1 MVWLCLSL
9 IPLALALSLP
19 ATWLVRR
26 VSLRLNALDSAG
38 VAGQVK
44 VERRPIPNT
53 GGIAIFWS
61 FALPVAVALLA
72 AWLVPAERWSSISP
86 ALAEHVPGLKTV
98 IPGGLVMLACA
109 GLLHMLG
116 LVDDR
121 RPLGPML
128 KLGAMM
134 VIAGTAVIATDTR
147 VLTLLDAP
155 AGGAWLSIAISVV
168 WVVAMVNAM
177 NFIDNMD
184 GLSAGVGAVAAACF
198 MVVGVIHG
206 QWFVAGCFALL
217 IGSLLGFLR
226 FNAPPARI
234 FMGDGGSTVLGFLL
248 AFLSVRLSFVPPE
261 PLALSALEGVMHGRG
276 EGPLH
281 AALTPLLVLAVPLY
295 DFASVTT
302 IRLSQGKS
310 PFVGDLQHFSHRL
323 VDRGLS
329 RPQAVLVIWGAT
341 AITGIGGLSLASLSA
356 WQAWLVV
363 AQTLLML
370 GVIAVFERWTRR
382 SRAAGP

>member
-1 MVWLCLSL
+1 MVWLCLTL

-19 ATWLVRR
+19 ATWVVRR

-44 VERRPIPNT
+44 AARRAIPNT
-53 GGIAIFWS
+53 GGVAIFWS
-61 FALPVAVALLA
+61 FAAPMAAGLLA
-72 AWLVPAERWSSISP
+72 AWAVPTERWESISP
-86 ALAEHVPGLKTV
+86 ALAGHLPGLRAV

-109 GLLHMLG
+109 GLLHVMG

-128 KLGAMM
+128 KLGAMA
-134 VIAGTAVIATDTR
+134 VLAGVAVVATETR
-147 VLTLLDAP
+147 VLTMLDAY
-155 AGGAWLSIAISVV
+155 AGGSWLSVGLTVA

-184 GLSAGVGAVAAACF
+184 GLSAGVGAIASACF
-198 MVVGVIHG
+198 LAVSLIHG
-206 QWFVAGCFALL
+206 QWFVGACFALL

-248 AFLSVRLSFVPPE
+248 AFLSARITFVPTE
-261 PLALSALEGVMHGRG
+261 SWTFYTAEAVTQGR
-276 EGPLH
+276 ESGPLH
-281 AALTPLLVLAVPLY
+281 AALTPLLVLAIPLY
-295 DFASVTT
+295 DFASVTV

-323 VDRGLS
+323 ADRGLT
-329 RPQAVLVIWGAT
+329 RPQAVLVIWGAS

-363 AQTLLML
+363 GQTLLML

-382 SRAAGP
+382 TPTP